1 MNARQ
6 GKTPKTTPANP
17 TTPRKRLAQQPA
29 HSPIVNRPDTFP
41 AFLMARTVV
50 GLFNHAAEA
59 RQAFEQLLAL
69 GFRRVSLQLAT
80 SDTLRAQHL
89 PTTAEPPTEP
99 PTEPLGAGFI
109 RFFTD
114 LFVGNENADAA
125 QAHAAATHPDSAV
138 LTVRAA
144 TEDEATRARQ
154 TLDQHGAIDVYKQA
168 FPAAPGPADDIVD
181 LEGRLGR
188 VRDDDELDA
197 NGLTTH

>member
-1 MNARQ
+1 
-6 GKTPKTTPANP
+6 
-17 TTPRKRLAQQPA
+17 
-29 HSPIVNRPDTFP
+29 
-41 AFLMARTVV
+41 MARTVV

-69 GFRRVSLQLAT
+69 GFRRASLQLAT

-99 PTEPLGAGFI
+99 LGAGFI

-114 LFVGNENADAA
+114 LFVDNENADAA

-168 FPAAPGPADDIVD
+168 CPAAPGLADDIVD